1 MALTLPYPDLD
12 FVPLD
17 ILTAEEMNEIVANY
31 TFIASQFPIGA
42 GALDFANLYLEA
54 DPIAASIT
62 CPRDV
67 LTTIQ
72 TLDLPVGQWRV
83 SYLMRGY
90 TSTSGNSGL
99 MVSGGIYE
107 GDATDYEIVT
117 NFAST
122 GDTIRGEVTGEA
134 TITVTSPTTIAS
146 RVRPYGKPLDV
157 SANAYLCAD
166 RVGV

>member
-42 GALDFANLYLEA
+42 GALDFANLHLEA
-54 DPIAASIT
+54 EPVQAEIN
-62 CPRDV
+62 CPDGV

-72 TLDLPVGQWRV
+72 TLDLPVGTWRV

-90 TSTSGNSGL
+90 ALTSGNTGL
-99 MVSGGIYE
+99 RVSGGVYE
-107 GDATDYEIVT
+107 GTSVDYEINT
-117 NFAST
+117 NFASS
-122 GDTIRGEVTGEA
+122 GDAVRGEVTGEV
-134 TITVTSPTTIAS
+134 TITVASPTTITS
-146 RVRPYGKPLDV
+146 KVMPYGKALGI
-157 SANAYLCAD
+157 STSAYLSAT